1 MDFLRRHS
9 FWVVLGGLLVV
20 ALAVY
25 VLGVARLAGQNARLR
40 RDLVATDKQVKDLG
54 AGGELRSKQ
63 WVDAAQQYETELQG
77 EYQAALKL
85 IEERA
90 VDRYKTL
97 PNIQPT
103 DCVPRRDQEGKEYL
117 LPTGAEF
124 KTRYPEAVAELEAKL
139 QGAQILVGLQ
149 AIRLPQLTG
158 EIPDDDRIVALQS
171 WYWLLRDV
179 VDALAASGVPV
190 DEVVLLTEEFS
201 TEGGPFGSPTMRM
214 DEGAGMSMMPTETA
228 PDFATML
235 GSEGGPGGGGMAER
249 FAGSDVGVTTAMQ
262 ELFFGSQRRVR
273 LVVQMDFRQLPPL
286 IKALTSMPRL
296 TLVRSVNVYRV
307 SPYGEAAVKPLV
319 RVDIRALCFDRLSKF
334 VPREVVQ
341 P

>member
-20 ALAVY
+20 AVAVH
-25 VLGVARLAGQNARLR
+25 VLGVARLGRENARLS
-40 RDLVATDKQVKDLG
+40 RDLAATDKQVKDL
-54 AGGELRSKQ
+54 AVGGELRSEA
-63 WVDAAQQYETELQG
+63 WVKAAEQYETELQG
-77 EYQAALKL
+77 EYQATLKL

-90 VDRYKTL
+90 VDRYRTL

-103 DCVPRRDQEGKEYL
+103 DCVPRRDQEGQEYV
-117 LPTGAEF
+117 LPTGAVF

-139 QGAQILVGLQ
+139 QGAQMLVGLQ
-149 AIRLPQLTG
+149 AIRLPRLAG

-179 VDALAASGVPV
+179 VDALAGSGVPV
-190 DEVVLLTEEFS
+190 DEVALLTEEFS
-201 TEGGPFGSPTMRM
+201 AEGGPFGGPGGGMG
-214 DEGAGMSMMPTETA
+214 EGAGMPAMPTEVA
-228 PDFATML
+228 SDF
-235 GSEGGPGGGGMAER
+235 GSMMEAEGGPGGGGMAER

-273 LVVQMDFRQLPPL
+273 LVVQMDFRQLPL
-286 IKALTSMPRL
+286 LLKGLTSMPRL